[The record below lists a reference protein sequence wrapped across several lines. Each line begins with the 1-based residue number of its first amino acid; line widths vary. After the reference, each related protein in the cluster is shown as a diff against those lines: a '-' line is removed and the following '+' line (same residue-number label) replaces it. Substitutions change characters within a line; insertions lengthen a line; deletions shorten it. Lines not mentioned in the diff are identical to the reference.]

1 MSLLS
6 AAQTTSQ
13 ALVAELRLQLSQAQE
28 ARAQLMVKMEAA
40 QESSGRLL
48 AHNEQQQQQS
58 CQQKLV
64 AAQKLDAAA
73 CDARVEGERREGE
86 RQLERQREQHSHD
99 ALVLLTLV
107 ERQQNAT
114 RDATHT
120 CEEPAALALP
130 AGSTNT
136 SVRLLGEPALLV
148 RALMAR
154 SPRLPWLLG
163 GGVGK
168 WVLNEA
174 PAGAARPTGAD
185 EVEVA
190 YAAWR
195 GNESVC
201 ATQRLF
207 YERVQCANSR
217 RAA

>member
-1 MSLLS
+1 M
-6 AAQTTSQ
+6 
-13 ALVAELRLQLSQAQE
+13 RLQLSQAQE

-48 AHNEQQQQQS
+48 AHSEQQQQQS
-58 CQQKLV
+58 CQL
-64 AAQKLDAAA
+64 KLDAARKLEATA
-73 CDARVEGERREGE
+73 CDVRVDGERREGE

-99 ALVLLTLV
+99 AAVLLTLV

-114 RDATHT
+114 RDATHA

-130 AGSTNT
+130 AGSTNA
-136 SVRLLGEPALLV
+136 SVRMLGEPALLV

-154 SPRLPWLLG
+154 SPHLPRLLG

-168 WVLNEA
+168 WVLTEA
-174 PAGAARPTGAD
+174 PPGAARPTGAD

-195 GNESVC
+195 GNESVR
-201 ATQRLF
+201 ATRRLF
-207 YERVQCANSR
+207 CKR
-217 RAA
+217 